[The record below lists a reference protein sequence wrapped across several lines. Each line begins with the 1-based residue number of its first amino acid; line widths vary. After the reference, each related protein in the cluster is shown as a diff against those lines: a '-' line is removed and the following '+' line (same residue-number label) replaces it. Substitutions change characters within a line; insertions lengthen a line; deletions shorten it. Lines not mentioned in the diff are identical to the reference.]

1 MVFAQPLYTLSRP
14 AVWFNILAGAYNPT
28 SGTMSRQPLPVGNLV
43 ARDRTQERLSG
54 IGYMLAAVFV
64 FAIMDALLKRLS
76 THYGALQISCL
87 RCLSSWLFLLLPITW
102 QHTWAT
108 LRPSDLRLHFF
119 RAALGIG
126 MLASFVFA
134 VHRLSLAQTYSLFLA
149 APLLMTALSVPIHGE
164 KVAGKRW
171 LAIIVGL
178 SGVLVILQP
187 WGHGGFSLIAACAAA
202 AAALCYSLSA
212 LTVRTLG
219 RGNSSMSLVFWYL
232 LLVSIG
238 SGALAAGEWRAVR
251 SSDWGWLIGIGVT
264 GALGQIWLTNAFRR
278 APPSVVGPF
287 EYTAILWAFAIDWIF
302 WSSTPSLSLIA
313 GACIVIAS
321 GIVIILDERRLGVL
335 VLNPA
340 SPPP

>member
-1 MVFAQPLYTLSRP
+1 MMPS
-14 AVWFNILAGAYNPT
+14 I
-28 SGTMSRQPLPVGNLV
+28 MSRQPLPIGHI
-43 ARDRTQERLSG
+43 ADHAASRERLRG
-54 IGYMLAAVFV
+54 VGYMVAAVFV
-64 FAIMDALLKRLS
+64 FSIMDSLMKRLS
-76 THYGALQISCL
+76 AHYGPLQISCL
-87 RCLSSWLFLLLPITW
+87 RCVSSWLFLLPPIAW
-102 QHTWAT
+102 QRSWGT
-108 LRPSDLRLHFF
+108 LRATNPSLHLF
-119 RAALGIG
+119 RGVLGIG
-126 MLASFVFA
+126 MLFGFVFA

-164 KVAGKRW
+164 KVTRKRW

-187 WGHGGFSLIAACAAA
+187 WGKGSISLVAAS
-202 AAALCYSLSA
+202 AAALATICYSLSA

-219 RGNSSMSLVFWYL
+219 RGNSSMSMVFWYL

-238 SGALAAGEWRAVR
+238 SGLLAIGDWRPIP
-251 SSDWGWLIGIGVT
+251 SSDWGWLVGIGVT
-264 GALGQIWLTNAFRR
+264 GALGQMWLTDAFRR

-302 WSSTPSLSLIA
+302 WSASPSLSLVI

-321 GIVIILDERRLGVL
+321 GIVVILDERRLAGL
-335 VLNPA
+335 ALNPA